1 MEVWV
6 LEDSPQDSSVDS
18 VFGYE
23 VIAEEPGTELHVHIL
38 SCQDLNGLV
47 SVDPGG
53 QMGARAQIN
62 FRNPVA
68 GVCNGAPQY
77 ELFWVNRSGGESR
90 YGSRP
95 CTGHTRST
103 YVGHL
108 WVWRR
113 AMPQPVET
121 YVEDCSTDA
130 ELPKWAFA
138 SYDFSGFTVN
148 IACALPEP
156 SRIFSVDYFDQRLAR
171 VAELFPAHA
180 LPVLRTVTT
189 WVFSD
194 ALIGG
199 QTQCADYYEKRP
211 GSSRS
216 AGIPESVSG
225 GIRWNGSFCP
235 SSRRAAGK
243 GSDVIHELAH
253 AWDDLAYNP
262 GDQYVYTSGTRQCPV
277 TAWMPPNTPTS
288 DYSSSMLGMVNCEN
302 ESPVTDAYFNA
313 RATGLHLDSYASW
326 NHAEYFAVLSEAWF
340 ASGYFSP
347 HTRDELLDYDPVG
360 AAAVEDAWNIIP

>member
-1 MEVWV
+1 
-6 LEDSPQDSSVDS
+6 
-18 VFGYE
+18 
-23 VIAEEPGTELHVHIL
+23 
-38 SCQDLNGLV
+38 
-47 SVDPGG
+47 
-53 QMGARAQIN
+53 MGARAQIN

-77 ELFWVNRSGGESR
+77 ELFWVNRDGVESR

-113 AMPQPVET
+113 SAPQPVET

-130 ELPKWAFA
+130 DLPKWAFA

-225 GIRWNGSFCP
+225 GIRFNGSFCP
-235 SSRRAAGK
+235 NPRSASGM
-243 GSDVIHELAH
+243 STVIHEFAH

-277 TAWMPPNTPTS
+277 TEWMPPNTPTS
-288 DYSSSMLGMVNCEN
+288 DFSSSMLGMVNCEN
-302 ESPVTDAYFNA
+302 ESRVTDAYFNA

-326 NHAEYFAVLSEAWF
+326 NHAEYFAVLSQAWF
-340 ASGYFSP
+340 GFGYFSP
-347 HTRDELLDYDPVG
+347 HTRAELLDYDPVG
-360 AAAVEDAWNIIP
+360 AAAVEAAWNTIP